1 MLEEENRL
9 GHESR
14 RRGTPLPLH
23 SEVPVDTSLSRR
35 RFLGVLGASGAYL
48 ALGGGVLNRVL
59 AATDLDAIA
68 DGTLEIAT
76 DHQWVMIFDLRRCDG
91 CRDCIKACQEEHFLP
106 EEDEWLKVYE
116 LEDTQGQPIFMPVLC
131 MQCENAPC
139 VRVCPSRATYYRPD
153 GVVVVDQDT
162 CIGCRM
168 CMAACPYGVRVFNW
182 DQQEVAVESQH
193 NTPEFRVPQ
202 KQGTVSKCTLCVH
215 KLANDQFPAC
225 LEKCSMEALYIG
237 DLVEDTMSNGRDTFI
252 LSQYLRNNDAFRFRS
267 ELGTKPRVYYV
278 AGHGQDLDY

>member
-1 MLEEENRL
+1 
-9 GHESR
+9 
-14 RRGTPLPLH
+14 
-23 SEVPVDTSLSRR
+23 
-35 RFLGVLGASGAYL
+35 
-48 ALGGGVLNRVL
+48 
-59 AATDLDAIA
+59 
-68 DGTLEIAT
+68 
-76 DHQWVMIFDLRRCDG
+76 
-91 CRDCIKACQEEHFLP
+91 
-106 EEDEWLKVYE
+106 
-116 LEDTQGQPIFMPVLC
+116 
-131 MQCENAPC
+131 
-139 VRVCPSRATYYRPD
+139 
-153 GVVVVDQDT
+153 
-162 CIGCRM
+162 
-168 CMAACPYGVRVFNW
+168 
-182 DQQEVAVESQH
+182 VAVESQH